1 MFCFVFNLRRH
12 IDVWCNFAYEESWF
26 RFTLVGDVILFISIK
41 CGYTFVF
48 RLYSTANLVA
58 HAMAEDDVSLF
69 LHAADGHK
77 DLSFVCS
84 R

>member
-26 RFTLVGDVILFISIK
+26 RFTLVGDVILFISIN
-41 CGYTFVF
+41 CCYTFVF

-58 HAMAEDDVSLF
+58 HAMAKRVFKIKMGGF
-69 LHAADGHK
+69 LNFK
-77 DLSFVCS
+77 YN
-84 R
+84 